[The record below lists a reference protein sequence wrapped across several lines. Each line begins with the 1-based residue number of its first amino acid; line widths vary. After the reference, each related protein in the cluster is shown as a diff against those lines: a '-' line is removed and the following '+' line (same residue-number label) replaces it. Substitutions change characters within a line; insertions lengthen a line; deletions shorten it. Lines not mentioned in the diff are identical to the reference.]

1 MTPRSF
7 EKLFSQIDRDRKA
20 TVPYSVLVR
29 LIRGSGTPLS
39 PDQLARLEALD
50 TDILCVGKRRY
61 TFGETSLGCWLYEL
75 NEAGTNEWL

>member
-61 TFGETSLGCWLYEL
+61 TSSTSPISPRTGGARTPA
-75 NEAGTNEWL
+75 NR